1 MKNGKIAQNNDHIIT
16 LLKCMLLMI
25 AFWLCGADVT
35 HRKSDGQLKKSGLGI
50 YK

>member
-1 MKNGKIAQNNDHIIT
+1 MKNGKIAKNNDHIIT
-16 LLKCMLLMI
+16 LLKCMLLI